1 MRGLLFER
9 ARQSCIG
16 YRHRPRL
23 GRPAAFRHDP
33 GLVNIWSL
41 GNYSF
46 DLFDKFDALWVIY
59 KKAIMSRKP
68 SGPAYP

>member
-1 MRGLLFER
+1 
-9 ARQSCIG
+9 
-16 YRHRPRL
+16 
-23 GRPAAFRHDP
+23 
-33 GLVNIWSL
+33 VNIWSL